1 MPTREIEEFASALI
15 REVRDAAVRDADLNL
30 RPDARSATAKR
41 WRDGGP
47 NGPPPSVLVPDCVDE
62 ALYFLLNAIDQGT
75 LRLKYV
81 TNDGKEVDLGREGLG
96 ELAGWYIGPDGWR
109 AKYSGERA
117 SDFAGTD
124 GGT

>member
-1 MPTREIEEFASALI
+1 MPTREIEEFASTLI

-30 RPDARSATAKR
+30 RPNAGSVTAKR
-41 WRDGGP
+41 WRKAGP
-47 NGPPPSVLVPDCVDE
+47 NGPPPDVLVPDCIDE

-81 TNDGKEVDLGREGLG
+81 SAAGTEVDLGRDGLG

-109 AKYSGERA
+109 EKYSGERA

-124 GGT
+124 DG